1 MRPLELFARM
11 LTVGS
16 FSLNGSPAK
25 RPLLSPH
32 GPSDPAPTFLADL
45 PGVSLSA
52 QSLRLGS
59 LSPRRVGLLGG
70 SFNPAHAGHR
80 HISLEALKRLDLDEI
95 WWLVAPQNPLKPARG
110 MAPFQKR
117 LEAAAKLA
125 ADRRIRVLNLEAQL
139 GTLYTADTLD
149 ALRRRFPRT
158 RFVWLMG
165 ADNLAQIRHWRRWT
179 DIFDRVP
186 IAVFARPTYC
196 LKGLAELAAKR
207 YAHQRAAPEAA
218 RRLAELAPPV
228 WAFLPIRLD
237 TSSATDIRSHRAPRR
252 KGKGR
257 RPPGKRR

>member
-1 MRPLELFARM
+1 MRGARVDSRDVFVELFGGLSNR
-11 LTVGS
+11 
-16 FSLNGSPAK
+16 FSASAWL
-25 RPLLSPH
+25 
-32 GPSDPAPTFLADL
+32 SDPAPSFFADL
-45 PGVSLSA
+45 PGASLSA
-52 QSLRLGS
+52 SRVSLGTL
-59 LSPRRVGLLGG
+59 PKRRVGLLGG
-70 SFNPAHAGHR
+70 SFNPAHTGHR
-80 HISLEALKRLDLDEI
+80 HISLEALKRLDLDEV

-110 MAPFQKR
+110 MAPFKKR
-117 LEAAAKLA
+117 LEGAAALA
-125 ADRRIRVLNLEAQL
+125 NDRRIKVLDLEAQL
-139 GTLYTADTLD
+139 GTHYTADTLD

-179 DIFDRVP
+179 DIFNRVP

-196 LKGLAELAAKR
+196 FRGLAELAAKR

-257 RPPGKRR
+257 KARSKRR